1 MRSLKRTSHLEE
13 IDTEGSWAISYGDM
27 VTLLMCFFILFFS
40 VDQKREHEVSLQA
53 ALLQIFSPQEHAA
66 ESTPS
71 YPTINVGTKDEK
83 GMSDEI
89 LEQWHGVAHKVGNK
103 ILVEFPDVSFFASG
117 KIELTGEGKESL
129 AKFVEKYMPFAGQH
143 MIGIRA
149 FTDTKKVMS
158 SRRRRPA
165 QLYTDNLE
173 LSALR
178 SVATIRTLQKLG
190 IPLDRMRAGGY
201 GELKLTAEELTK
213 TSTSIPSNETI
224 LNLARR
230 VVLVIEPGGK
240 YDL

>member
-1 MRSLKRTSHLEE
+1 MRGLNRKINHVE
-13 IDTEGSWAISYGDM
+13 IDSEGSWAISYGDM
-27 VTLLMCFFILFFS
+27 VTLLMCFFILFFAI
-40 VDQKREHEVSLQA
+40 DKKREHETSLQA
-53 ALLQIFSPQEHAA
+53 ALLQIFSPKEHNA

-71 YPTINVGTKDEK
+71 YPTINIGDKNEH
-83 GMSDEI
+83 GMSEEVLKD
-89 LEQWHGVAHKVGNK
+89 WHGVAHKVGNK
-103 ILVEFPDVSFFASG
+103 ILVEFPAVSFFKSG
-117 KIELTGEGKESL
+117 EIELTAEGKASL
-129 AKFVEKYMPFAGQH
+129 AKFVEKYVPFAGQH

-158 SRRRRPA
+158 SKRRPK
-165 QLYTDNLE
+165 QLYLDNLE

-201 GELKLTAEELTK
+201 GELKVTVDDLAKL
-213 TSTSIPSNETI
+213 SITESNNET
-224 LNLARR
+224 LMNLARR